1 MKPQQILNKLAKYN
15 EVQKVELSAE
25 EPMEVQL
32 SAISEL
38 KDLANSAATASM
50 RAGDGL
56 NSVIKGLA
64 AAKTVANQ
72 GLSKA
77 RKAIAVSKDLG
88 IDTSEFERFEKMF
101 SRWYDDYE
109 NSISLVQKLQNRL

>member
-1 MKPQQILNKLAKYN
+1 MNKQQKIFNILAKAQ
-15 EVQKVELSAE
+15 EPCKVE
-25 EPMEVQL
+25 L

-50 RAGDGL
+50 KAGAGL
-56 NSVIKGLA
+56 DSVIKGLA

>member
-56 NSVIKGLA
+56 DSVIKGLA
-64 AAKTVANQ
+64 VAKTVANQ